1 LPPIV
6 STQAKEIQMNR
17 QSIKAA
23 LLAAG
28 AGVLVSAVAI
38 IVQAQPASPP
48 APNAAGNDMPMH
60 RGMMGADGPMGGGS
74 MMGMMGQCRQ
84 MMGGGAAAF
93 SLPPGNEK
101 LEAQMRAEMLQKTGE
116 IAAKYA
122 DRIKEAR

>member
-1 LPPIV
+1 
-6 STQAKEIQMNR
+6 MNR

-28 AGVLVSAVAI
+28 ATALVGAAAI
-38 IVQAQPASPP
+38 TAHAQPASPPAPSMP

-60 RGMMGADGPMGGGS
+60 RGMMGSDHPTGGGS

-84 MMGGGAAAF
+84 MMGGGMAGGAAGF